1 MMAGEKYLQILIS
14 EWYFNLLFPGG
25 GGGAICSHAWVAIF
39 SFILSFNEDIT
50 EKKTTLNFNKY
61 K

>member
-25 GGGAICSHAWVAIF
+25 GGNLQPCMGGYF
-39 SFILSFNEDIT
+39 QFYF
-50 EKKTTLNFNKY
+50 KF
-61 K
+61 

>member
-25 GGGAICSHAWVAIF
+25 GNLQPCMGGYF
-39 SFILSFNEDIT
+39 QFYF
-50 EKKTTLNFNKY
+50 KF
-61 K
+61 

>member
-25 GGGAICSHAWVAIF
+25 GGGNLQPCMGGYF
-39 SFILSFNEDIT
+39 QFYF
-50 EKKTTLNFNKY
+50 KF
-61 K
+61 

>member
-25 GGGAICSHAWVAIF
+25 GGGQSAAMHGWLF
-39 SFILSFNEDIT
+39 SILF
-50 EKKTTLNFNKY
+50 
-61 K
+61 